1 VKLVTDRQGIINNIR
16 QLQRYATSPDPEERR
31 FHQGLIRRGRCFV
44 YLREGD
50 SYVFA
55 PSRFVGYESNSHTA
69 HARNPD
75 KDGRVT
81 NPALNHILG
90 CLPEANEELEVA
102 YRRYCARHG
111 IDPGRQ
117 KRTYWRHP
125 V

>member
-1 VKLVTDRQGIINNIR
+1 MKLVTDRQGIINNIR